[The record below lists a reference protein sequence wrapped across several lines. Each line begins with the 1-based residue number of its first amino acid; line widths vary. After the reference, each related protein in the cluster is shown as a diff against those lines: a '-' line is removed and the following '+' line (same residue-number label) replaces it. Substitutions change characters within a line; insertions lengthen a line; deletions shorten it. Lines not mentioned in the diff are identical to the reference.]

1 MKQFFKFVLASIVG
15 FALTLFL
22 GFLVFIAIVTSIASS
37 FGEKKTL
44 VKENSVLELNLGLE
58 IADRTVEDPFMAILN
73 GETGGETV
81 GLDRITKVLKEAKK
95 SPEIKG
101 LFINTSYVGA
111 GFATLEEIRNSLLD
125 FKESGKFIYAYSE
138 FYSEPSYYLASVADS
153 IYMNPSGTFL
163 FNGLS
168 SQTAFL
174 TDALKNLGVEMQV
187 IKVGKFKGAT
197 ETFTETKLS
206 ENNRHQ
212 TQVFINSIYENYLK
226 NISSSR
232 KISIDTLKSL
242 ADNLTINLPQDA
254 IDNKLIDGLAFIDE
268 VKSTI
273 KRQLNIEQNKKINF
287 ISINKTYSSNIV
299 KKEYKKDKIAVIYAS
314 GEIRSGNGDDRN
326 VGSETLTKALRD
338 ARLNKNIKAIVL
350 RVNSPGGSA
359 LASDVIYREAELCAK
374 AKPLIVSMGNL
385 AASGGYFI
393 SSAADTIVAQPTTIT
408 GSIGVF
414 MLLPNMQKLM
424 NDKIGITYE
433 SVNSSKKSD
442 IGRVDRPLSADE
454 RQYFQNMVNKIYD
467 DFLTRVSIG
476 RNITKELVD
485 SIGQGRV
492 WTATDAKNIGL
503 VDVIGGLDKAIEIAA
518 FKAGISDYGIKS
530 LPKAL
535 SPIERINKSL
545 NGMETSYIKSKLGK
559 NYDFFQ
565 SIEKLNNLEG
575 IQMLLPYEIK
585 ID

>member
-22 GFLVFIAIVTSIASS
+22 GFLVFITIVTSIASS

-73 GETGGETV
+73 GETGSETV
-81 GLDRITKVLKEAKK
+81 GLDRITKVLKEAKN
-95 SPEIKG
+95 SPKIKG

-206 ENNRHQ
+206 DNNRHQ
-212 TQVFINSIYENYLK
+212 TQVFINSIYDNYLK

-273 KRQLNIEQNKKINF
+273 KRQLNIGQDKKINF
-287 ISINKTYSSNIV
+287 ISINKTYSSNII

-314 GEIRSGNGDDRN
+314 GEIRSGNGDNSN

-433 SVNSSKKSD
+433 SVNSSKKAD

-476 RNITKELVD
+476 RNITKEIVD

-518 FKAGISDYGIKS
+518 FKAGISDYGIKN
-530 LPKAL
+530 LPKVL
-535 SPIERINKSL
+535 SPIERIAKNL

-559 NYDFFQ
+559 NYGLFQ

-575 IQMLLPYEIK
+575 IQMMLPYEIK